1 MVLIRGPDLFLD
13 RQGYSVE
20 AICDPAGRCCAA
32 GSFHQKSSIIQHKV
46 SFSGLGPGHTDRIAI
61 LKGVSNK
68 GMVIVA
74 IGSQD
79 QFLNSIPIQ
88 IRFSISQAIILA
100 EGRKAASI
108 RRIAKEMGCSSASLY
123 RYFENQSELIYYAE
137 LNQLSGYI
145 KRLNAAE
152 KSLENI
158 WDRYAGIWGC
168 YCRDAFRNPDVYDLL
183 FLKSENTKL
192 NATVTEY

>member
-1 MVLIRGPDLFLD
+1 M
-13 RQGYSVE
+13 
-20 AICDPAGRCCAA
+20 
-32 GSFHQKSSIIQHKV
+32 
-46 SFSGLGPGHTDRIAI
+46 
-61 LKGVSNK
+61 SNK

-123 RYFENQSELIYYAE
+123 QAVERCL
-137 LNQLSGYI
+137 
-145 KRLNAAE
+145 
-152 KSLENI
+152 
-158 WDRYAGIWGC
+158 
-168 YCRDAFRNPDVYDLL
+168 
-183 FLKSENTKL
+183 
-192 NATVTEY
+192 